1 VEYLIYGL
9 TLGLGS
15 GISPGPLMALVIAA
29 SLRSGLRG
37 GLQVAVAPLLT
48 DVPIVAL
55 ALLVISR
62 LPDQALRWIGIVGGL
77 VVAWLG
83 IELLRSGRTA
93 ELPPSDIGTSQPELE
108 LLRGVLVNFTN
119 PHPYLFWISVGAP
132 TVLDAWSKSP
142 WQAAAFVGGFYVL
155 LVGIKMVLAW
165 ALSQAQTVLSTRG
178 YRTAL
183 VVSGCAMLVLAG
195 NLLWQGI
202 QG

>member
-93 ELPPSDIGTSQPELE
+93 ELPPSEIGTSQPELE